1 MDTNS
6 YIGSLAPSKASVTKS
21 EVSQV
26 DFKFQSNELKKK
38 VRSLLKGVDHGKTG
52 LVKHEIF
59 FELLKL
65 HKIDL
70 SNAAAQYL
78 KKNFS
83 KNDEIKYKEAMN

>member
-6 YIGSLAPSKASVTKS
+6 HVGSVAASKVSVTKS

-26 DFKFQSNELKKK
+26 DFKFQSNEQKKK

-70 SNAAAQYL
+70 NNAAIQHL

>member
-1 MDTNS
+1 M
-6 YIGSLAPSKASVTKS
+6 
-21 EVSQV
+21 
-26 DFKFQSNELKKK
+26 
-38 VRSLLKGVDHGKTG
+38 LKGVDHGKTG
-52 LVKHEIF
+52 LVKHDVF

-70 SNAAAQYL
+70 NNQAIQYL

>member
-1 MDTNS
+1 M
-6 YIGSLAPSKASVTKS
+6 
-21 EVSQV
+21 
-26 DFKFQSNELKKK
+26 
-38 VRSLLKGVDHGKTG
+38 KGVDHGKTG

-70 SNAAAQYL
+70 NNAAIQHL